1 MQCTSPPMH
10 STDPL
15 GGADPQTFFAEPA
28 STRRSAGDANVKPLV
43 RLRVPILAAALA
55 LPLAAAAQTMKWD
68 LATAYSDSEFQTR
81 NVRMFADDVKKRSGG
96 KLEIM
101 VHSAQSLIKNP
112 EIKRSIQNGLVPAGE
127 FLLSNLGAENPLFEI
142 DAIPFLATSYA
153 DAAHLWAVTRAP
165 ISALFEK
172 QGMRLLYSVPWPSQA
187 FYTKDAVG
195 SLADLKGKKMRTYNA
210 QTARLATLMGTV
222 PTTVQATEI
231 PQAFSAGIIDTMF
244 TAGQTGVTM
253 RAWEYT
259 RFYYDTRAWVPK
271 NIVLANEGA
280 FRKLPADVQ
289 KAVLDAAQTAEA
301 RGWKMSEE
309 QNVEAPRTLA
319 KNGLKVEPMT
329 PQFRGELKKIG
340 LTMLADWLDKAKDEG
355 RKVIDAYRKL
365 VPQSAGL

>member
-1 MQCTSPPMH
+1 M
-10 STDPL
+10 
-15 GGADPQTFFAEPA
+15 
-28 STRRSAGDANVKPLV
+28 KPLV
-43 RLRVPILAAALA
+43 RLRAPVLAAALA
-55 LPLAAAAQTMKWD
+55 LPLAAGAQTAKWD
-68 LATAYSDSEFQTR
+68 LATAYADSEFQTR
-81 NVRMFADDVKKRSGG
+81 NVRLFADDVKKLSGG
-96 KLEIM
+96 RLEIT

-127 FLLSNLGAENPLFEI
+127 FFVSNLGPENPLFEI
-142 DAIPFLATSYA
+142 DAIPFLATTYPE
-153 DAAHLWAVTRAP
+153 AAHLWAVTRAP

-187 FYTKDAVG
+187 FYTKDAVS

-244 TAGQTGVTM
+244 TSGQTGVTT

-259 RFYYDTRAWVPK
+259 RYYYDTGAWVPK
-271 NIVLANEGA
+271 NVVLANEA
-280 FRKLPADVQ
+280 AYRKLPADVQ
-289 KAVLDAAQTAEA
+289 KAVLEAAKTAEA

-309 QNVEAPRTLA
+309 QNVEAPKTLA
-319 KNGLKVEPMT
+319 KNGLRVEPMT
-329 PQFRGELKKIG
+329 PQFRAELKKIG
-340 LTMLADWLDKAKDEG
+340 LIMLSDWLEKAKEEG

-365 VPQSAGL
+365 VPQSVGS

>member
-1 MQCTSPPMH
+1 M
-10 STDPL
+10 
-15 GGADPQTFFAEPA
+15 
-28 STRRSAGDANVKPLV
+28 KPLV
-43 RLRVPILAAALA
+43 RLRAPVLAAALA
-55 LPLAAAAQTMKWD
+55 LPLAAGAQTAKWD
-68 LATAYSDSEFQTR
+68 LATAYADSEFQTR
-81 NVRMFADDVKKRSGG
+81 NVRLFADDVKKLSGG
-96 KLEIM
+96 RLEIT

-127 FLLSNLGAENPLFEI
+127 FFVSNLGPENPLFEI
-142 DAIPFLATSYA
+142 DAIPFLATTYPE
-153 DAAHLWAVTRAP
+153 AAHLWAVTRAP

-187 FYTKDAVG
+187 FFTKDAVS

-244 TAGQTGVTM
+244 TSGQTGVTT

-259 RFYYDTRAWVPK
+259 RYYYDTGAWVPK
-271 NIVLANEGA
+271 NVVLANEA
-280 FRKLPADVQ
+280 AYRKLPADVQ
-289 KAVLDAAQTAEA
+289 KAVLEAAKTAEA

-309 QNVEAPRTLA
+309 QNVEAPKTLA
-319 KNGLKVEPMT
+319 KNGLRVEPMT
-329 PQFRGELKKIG
+329 PQFRAELKKIG
-340 LTMLADWLDKAKDEG
+340 LVMLSDWLDKAKEEG

-365 VPQSAGL
+365 VPQSVGS